1 MSMLQSD
8 YRQLQNTYDMQQ
20 KQRQESRGYQLE
32 NRIINQQVRDNDNI
46 YLTLDIDHPNINS
59 SAIPIGPTIGAA
71 PISMDYTATKNI
83 PILNRCSD
91 YYCSVV
97 KATIP
102 LDELPIMIMP
112 IVPNQAD
119 SDKTP
124 LVIGINYNGTRYSQY
139 LQYIAD
145 NTLTAPVQNATYQVI
160 TPYYY
165 VYSFQVLIRMLN
177 IALDAAYTASGIPAL
192 FPPGTVPSPYFY
204 LEPTTN
210 LISLICPKI
219 FSELPAVAPLAAMPT
234 IYMNT
239 PLNTYIDSFQTSFQG
254 YDKPFGQ
261 DYVFILNGVGYPT
274 NNMGYAPFGVA
285 ATNPPSFYKFT
296 QEYPTLEY
304 WVSLRKI
311 IIITNTIP
319 VNLESVPT
327 ANIDIN
333 SQVPV
338 LVALSP
344 AVPSEAGQTRAILN
358 YDPSPQ
364 YRLVDLISDN
374 PLQTINIRV
383 YWQDR
388 SGDVYPLMLSVF
400 QRASIKLGF
409 FKKSLY
415 NNV

>member
-1 MSMLQSD
+1 MLQSD
-8 YRQLQNTYDMQQ
+8 YRNLQNAYDMQQ
-20 KQRQESRGYQLE
+20 RQRQEIRGYQLE
-32 NRIINQQVRDNDNI
+32 NRILNETVRDNDNI
-46 YLTLDIDHPNINS
+46 YLTIDIDHPNVDSTAIPAGATINS
-59 SAIPIGPTIGAA
+59 A
-71 PISMDYTATKNI
+71 PIQMDYTATKNI

-91 YYCSVV
+91 YYCAVV

-112 IVPNQAD
+112 IVPNQPD

-124 LVIGINYNGTRYSQY
+124 FVIGIKYNGVHYSQY
-139 LQYIAD
+139 LEYIAD
-145 NTLTAPVQNATYQVI
+145 NTLTAPVQNVPYQVI

-165 VYSFQVLIRMLN
+165 VYSYQVMIRMLN
-177 IALDAAYTASGIPAL
+177 ITLETVYTASGIPAL
-192 FPPGTVPSPYFY
+192 FAPGTAPPAPYFY
-204 LEPTTN
+204 LDPVTS
-210 LISLICPKI
+210 LISLICPRI
-219 FSELPAVAPLAAMPT
+219 FTELPAVAPLLTMPT

-239 PLNTYIDSFQTSFQG
+239 SLNSYLDSFETSFQG
-254 YDKPFGQ
+254 YDKLFGEE
-261 DYVFILNGVGYPT
+261 YVFILNGIGYPT
-274 NNMGYAPFGVA
+274 NNMGYAPFGIA

-296 QEYPTLEY
+296 QEYPSLEY

-311 IIITNTIP
+311 IIVTNTIP

-327 ANIDIN
+327 ANVDIN

-344 AVPSEAGQTRAILN
+344 AVPSVSGQTRAILN

-364 YRLVDLISDN
+364 YRLVDLISEN

-388 SGDVYPLMLSVF
+388 NGDIYPLLLSVF
-400 QRASIKLGF
+400 QRTSIKLGF